1 MHFSVGFLVIMY
13 LIEGVHSLVEF
24 TNFECELLDRSF
36 CGVEYCRIKS
46 MNRTYKYLSLK
57 VNLFK
62 TPVTD
67 VKVCCEYGLYQRL
80 NGYKPFLY
88 NVTVDACKFLTN
100 QNSHPIF
107 KFIYVF
113 FKHVFNMNHS
123 CPYDHDIIMEKV
135 TAENINHHMTKIL
148 PFPKGKY
155 MFKMHWIAYNI
166 NRAIIRVYITLT

>member
-46 MNRTYKYLSLK
+46 VNRTYKYLSLK

-67 VKVCCEYGLYQRL
+67 VKVNTAFYQRL

-88 NVTVDACKFLTN
+88 NVTVDACKFLKN
-100 QNSHPIF
+100 QNSNPIF
-107 KFIYVF
+107 KFVYGVF
-113 FKHVFNMNHS
+113 KDASNLNHS
-123 CPYDHDIIMEKV
+123 CPYDHDLLVEKLTTETYNHYV
-135 TAENINHHMTKIL
+135 TKVL
-148 PFPKGKY
+148 PVPEGKY
-155 MFKMHWIAYNI
+155 MVKMNWIAYNI
-166 NRAIIRVYITLT
+166 SRAIIRLYITLT